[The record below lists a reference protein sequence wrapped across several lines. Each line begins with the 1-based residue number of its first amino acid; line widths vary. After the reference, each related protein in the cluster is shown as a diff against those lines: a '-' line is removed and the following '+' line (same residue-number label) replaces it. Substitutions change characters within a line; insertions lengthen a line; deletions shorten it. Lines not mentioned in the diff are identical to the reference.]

1 MGAFYETPCSCQ
13 MCTIALRTRKYWHE
27 GGAEAGFPVRVIC
40 LPGMRAGFF
49 GEMVG
54 FMGQFAK

>member
-1 MGAFYETPCSCQ
+1 MKRRVHAQ
-13 MCTIALRTRKYWHE
+13 MYTIALRTRKYWHE

-49 GEMVG
+49 GEMVC
-54 FMGQFAK
+54 FMRQFAK